1 MFGSLFKRYDEKF
14 LHRRTASLMCH
25 SVIWT
30 LLALSPSLSASS
42 SFTPFGLFSRPLGLS
57 SLIADSG
64 NPQRFEFKTVIPWD
78 LLAHFL
84 GFARYNGGY
93 PLDSGRAYL
102 INISNNLPRA
112 REQSPNHGE
121 WSPREFCGKIAAS
134 KVQIDTRSSAM
145 ESQVHG

>member
-84 GFARYNGGY
+84 DFARYNGGY
-93 PLDSGRAYL
+93 PLDSGRTYL
-102 INISNNLPRA
+102 IDISNNLPRSC
-112 REQSPNHGE
+112 EQSPNHGE
-121 WSPREFCGKIAAS
+121 
-134 KVQIDTRSSAM
+134 
-145 ESQVHG
+145 